1 MPAFEDQVQ
10 APEQQGVASGPGEG
24 SQGILYRKRT
34 GSREIAGPEWMR
46 RAGSVAIYCLF
57 MVFIMN
63 EHDAIFAFLTDEQR
77 VAVEAVIARA
87 EATAVAEAEARARA
101 EEARFQVE
109 AEARAV
115 AEEARAVAEEARAVA
130 EEARAQVEAENA
142 QLRTQLQVRWLRYS
156 LEQAMR
162 DAELYH
168 RSLLTRRCIPAGWPS
183 P

>member
-1 MPAFEDQVQ
+1 
-10 APEQQGVASGPGEG
+10 
-24 SQGILYRKRT
+24 
-34 GSREIAGPEWMR
+34 MR

-63 EHDAIFAFLTDEQR
+63 EHDAILAFLTDEQR

-109 AEARAV
+109 A
-115 AEEARAVAEEARAVA
+115 EARAVAEEARAVA